1 MVLKGFFFSFFK
13 NLNFK
18 GTVHEMESLEESYEM
33 DRWSPFQEAEPAVEG
48 SKDAGPVENTDEP
61 AVERR
66 SKDGAPVQSRDEPAA
81 EPTKKRRK
89 RSSVVKEKVVPK
101 KRTVKKAPQKK
112 DEGKL

>member
-1 MVLKGFFFSFFK
+1 M
-13 NLNFK
+13 
-18 GTVHEMESLEESYEM
+18 
-33 DRWSPFQEAEPAVEG
+33 EG
-48 SKDAGPVENTDEP
+48 SKDAGPVESTDEP

-89 RSSVVKEKVVPK
+89 WSSVVKEKVVPK
-101 KRTVKKAPQKK
+101 KRAVQKAPQKK